1 MSLLS
6 TVIIENMDGA
16 VVYVYVGP
24 CRLIHAELCYAALAI
39 HVELI
44 GESCVLLLISFSF
57 RLWPFSST
65 LSTGNRTDNRAKLL
79 FICFIATIP
88 AVIAMVTS
96 YKYDR
101 VLDHL
106 LEHPDLKG
114 RLFSVFNMTATHI
127 LSKENIL
134 PRVSIGYVMFVY
146 LTASPILFVLRRIT
160 TYRICPDITSKICL
174 QGASSDKSRHQAI
187 LRSLTIQMAL
197 PLFFSLAFFLG
208 LVDFMGIYQLK
219 AFQRSKMPIS
229 STFTLI
235 SPIII
240 LYYLPPYRKY

>member
-1 MSLLS
+1 MQLSSEDLSYGDSLHFLFLSLIDISAIAINLILIAAIILSTPPILKNYSVLLLLIAILDCNAALMSLLS

-57 RLWPFSST
+57 RLWSFSST
-65 LSTGNRTDNRAKLL
+65 LSTGTRTDNRAKLF

-88 AVIAMVTS
+88 AVIAMVTRTS
-96 YKYDR
+96 PSPPPQ
-101 VLDHL
+101 HL

-146 LTASPILFVLRRIT
+146 LTASPILFVLRRRLLRKIQSL
-160 TYRICPDITSKICL
+160 ITS
-174 QGASSDKSRHQAI
+174 
-187 LRSLTIQMAL
+187 
-197 PLFFSLAFFLG
+197 
-208 LVDFMGIYQLK
+208 
-219 AFQRSKMPIS
+219 
-229 STFTLI
+229 
-235 SPIII
+235 
-240 LYYLPPYRKY
+240 